1 MARLAVFVVI
11 IKLWCALLYCV
22 RLETESSKKIEQA
35 NNVAAFDFT
44 ACGINLHELIGQ
56 LQPSN

>member
-11 IKLWCALLYCV
+11 IKLWCDLLYRV
-22 RLETESSKKIEQA
+22 RLETESSKK
-35 NNVAAFDFT
+35 NRTRNDVAAFDFT
-44 ACGINLHELIGQ
+44 ACRINLHELIGQ